1 MKDTKILLFVLFG
14 NILLM
19 GIKIA
24 GGIYG
29 HSAALVADGIHSGA
43 DVVATLLILFAVRLS
58 LAPPDEEHPYGHGKV
73 EPLAATGSAILLGF
87 IALEIIYSGTDR
99 IINNRYTTPDAL
111 TAWIASTSIL
121 LNEIMFRFEN
131 KFGKERGSTALVAN
145 AWDNRSDAFSSLA
158 ALLGIIAARLGFLI
172 LDPISALIIAV
183 MIIRIAYRLII
194 KSSLEIMDTSIPE
207 IESAVVNAAERV
219 EGIEHAYARARR
231 IGRQIHVDL
240 KLEMDSLMTV
250 SESHLLGVKVKEK
263 VSKRFVN
270 IEQIMIH
277 VHPHEET

>member
-1 MKDTKILLFVLFG
+1 MKDTKILLFVLAG

-19 GIKIA
+19 SIKIA
-24 GGIYG
+24 GGISG
-29 HSAALVADGIHSGA
+29 HSSALVADGIHSGA
-43 DVVATLLILFAVRLS
+43 DVVATILILFAVRLS
-58 LAPPDEEHPYGHGKV
+58 LAPPDDEHPYGHGKV

-87 IALEIIYSGTDR
+87 IALEIIYSGVER
-99 IINNRYTTPDAL
+99 IIHSRYTSPDAL
-111 TAWIASTSIL
+111 TAWIALISIL

-158 ALLGIIAARLGFLI
+158 AFIGIIMARFGFPF
-172 LDPISALIIAV
+172 LDPVSALIIAV

-207 IESAVVNAAERV
+207 IESAVVKKAEGV
-219 EGIEHAYARARR
+219 DGVEHAYARARR

-240 KLEMDSLMTV
+240 KLEMDPMMTV

-263 VSKRFVN
+263 VSQRFVN
-270 IEQIMIH
+270 IEQVMIH
-277 VHPHEET
+277 VHPHEDI